1 MNMNQRVDKHG
12 DLAISLLW
20 HVSAMSTFNQ
30 PFSFASL
37 TLSADGWQH
46 LTCWALTISWH
57 CLPSGWEEAG
67 WSLHSCLGRSFW
79 EPPKFMAEFNAP
91 WAFSFKRM
99 LKEVRGRYSSKSGQ
113 EGGRLDAILPSEKKK
128 NKKQKKNTQRT
139 IMGEKKKSD
148 SESSIFSQC
157 CFLKIS
163 ISILNS
169 VLNFYSPPFCSL
181 SQTHSFWVSNCLNTV
196 NILYRDH
203 TVSC

>member
-1 MNMNQRVDKHG
+1 MNMNQRVEKHG
-12 DLAISLLW
+12 DLAVSLLW

-37 TLSADGWQH
+37 TQSADGWQH

-79 EPPKFMAEFNAP
+79 EP
-91 WAFSFKRM
+91 FKRM

-113 EGGRLDAILPSEKKK
+113 EGNRLDAILPTEKKK
-128 NKKQKKNTQRT
+128 KKKTKDYNGR
-139 IMGEKKKSD
+139 KKKSD

-169 VLNFYSPPFCSL
+169 VLNFYSPPFRSL
-181 SQTHSFWVSNCLNTV
+181 SQTHSF
-196 NILYRDH
+196 
-203 TVSC
+203 